1 MSQSSTGAPQANS
14 VKVSYT
20 HASKDCAIIDN
31 DPSKPIII
39 NGISALE
46 GEQLCSARFIVRRSS
61 NFDSFI
67 GIQLGFLLSTDLN
80 EQSGF
85 GICQHV
91 DMNQK
96 SGVVVPTNRHVIVIK
111 FPRGHFTYTVQP
123 SLPEVLACFPGST
136 ASKFCQIS
144 VQFTDNAQ
152 ATIHGYGVPFTNVSN
167 TTVEGWINRHE
178 SFING
183 MTLPEF
189 LHQTR
194 FSFTVATAVNDVQAM
209 MDINKLPPPFEY
221 PYGTDHEWHRERY
234 EEQSRNLKGE
244 KAYISSRFAA
254 ENKHSDRSSD
264 GLARGG
270 PEDAPTRQQKVVG
283 LKAFEPMAESTN
295 AVVSGSKEETA
306 DKMSLH
312 RAVMRGTGFW
322 DWMRGIDPATNITSG
337 LAAMPLKRQP
347 LPKLRELPVVN
358 FLDIGDV
365 DYVNAL
371 LHEAL
376 PKDRVRFKGYLSH
389 RPLGLGMMT
398 AGPGFGKTTAI
409 ATATLCMQAKL
420 YRIFCSGPTNVAVD
434 NFADRLD
441 QTTSSVCKRYN
452 TGKQQEDPTRMRHRL
467 VVRAFRMQDEFA
479 AVMHLLR
486 YPISES
492 DGPRIP
498 IAKTSR
504 WRFNLSISSWLLAV
518 LGSRAVGV
526 RELTP
531 DDSEGLF
538 ILRACIEERPQY
550 SNLLAVAKGEIGWD
564 EYVLSGVL
572 QKDAVHALLKAIIEA
587 ADIVCATPS
596 MAAEDVYREWR
607 TSVARGIAI
616 DEAANMTRADLACV
630 WGNSLLPCFLAGDE
644 KQLPPAVMTGDEQDS
659 EGNLIHRFVADGKL
673 SALEYLMGTGLPV
686 YRLKTQLRM
695 GCGLFDMVAK
705 EIYPEV
711 PFTYDTCCNVNLDKF
726 AVGRDLESYARAKY
740 PNLVPAPSGTLQ
752 PIFVHCEGSSVFVDK
767 ITGSKYSRDQ
777 IKIALDF
784 AVDLLKFRP
793 GITSSNLVL
802 LTPYVSN
809 VALIATMRKSRE
821 YAASLINTPPAS
833 TIEGFQGQEGD
844 IVLVVMSTNRQS
856 GPGFVYEGARLN
868 LLLTRQRSG
877 LVIFGD
883 LTIAVP
889 AAIVAAGPGAPPTED
904 NGNDKKGK
912 GKSKGKS
919 KGKGKDD
926 LPIRVYHSDGSVGFT
941 KATVLRNVFRAMSA
955 AGRFVIIKAT
965 KLEKA

>member
-1 MSQSSTGAPQANS
+1 
-14 VKVSYT
+14 
-20 HASKDCAIIDN
+20 
-31 DPSKPIII
+31 
-39 NGISALE
+39 
-46 GEQLCSARFIVRRSS
+46 
-61 NFDSFI
+61 
-67 GIQLGFLLSTDLN
+67 
-80 EQSGF
+80 
-85 GICQHV
+85 
-91 DMNQK
+91 
-96 SGVVVPTNRHVIVIK
+96 
-111 FPRGHFTYTVQP
+111 
-123 SLPEVLACFPGST
+123 
-136 ASKFCQIS
+136 
-144 VQFTDNAQ
+144 
-152 ATIHGYGVPFTNVSN
+152 
-167 TTVEGWINRHE
+167 
-178 SFING
+178 
-183 MTLPEF
+183 
-189 LHQTR
+189 
-194 FSFTVATAVNDVQAM
+194 
-209 MDINKLPPPFEY
+209 
-221 PYGTDHEWHRERY
+221 
-234 EEQSRNLKGE
+234 
-244 KAYISSRFAA
+244 
-254 ENKHSDRSSD
+254 
-264 GLARGG
+264 
-270 PEDAPTRQQKVVG
+270 
-283 LKAFEPMAESTN
+283 MAESTN
-295 AVVSGSKEETA
+295 PVVSGSKEEAA

-337 LAAMPLKRQP
+337 LAATPPKRQP
-347 LPKLRELPVVN
+347 LPKLRELPVVD
-358 FLDIGDV
+358 FVDIDDV

-376 PKDRVRFKGYLSH
+376 PTDRVRFKGYLSH

-420 YRIFCSGPTNVAVD
+420 YRIFCSASTNVAVD

-452 TGKQQEDPTRMRHRL
+452 AGKQQEDSTRMRHRL

-486 YPISES
+486 YPIPES
-492 DGPRIP
+492 DSPRIP
-498 IAKTSR
+498 IAKTSK
-504 WRFNLSISSWLLAV
+504 WRFHLSISSWLLAV

-538 ILRACIEERPQY
+538 RLRASIEERSQY
-550 SNLLAVAKGEIGWD
+550 STLLAVAKGEIGWD
-564 EYVLSGVL
+564 EFVLSGAL
-572 QKDAVHALLKAIIEA
+572 PEDAGHALLKAVIEA

-596 MAAEDVYREWR
+596 MATDDVCREWR

-616 DEAANMTRADLACV
+616 DEAASMTRADLACV
-630 WGNSLLPCFLAGDE
+630 WGNSLLPCFLAGDD

-659 EGNLIHRFVADGKL
+659 EGNLIHRFIADGKL

-695 GCGLFDMVAK
+695 GCGLFDMAAK

-711 PFTYDTCCNVNLDKF
+711 PFAYDTCCDVTLDKF

-784 AVDLLKFRP
+784 AVDLLKVRP

-802 LTPYVSN
+802 LTPYLSN

-821 YAASLINTPPAS
+821 YAASLVHMPRAT
-833 TIEGFQGQEGD
+833 TIDGFQGQEGD

-856 GPGFVYEGARLN
+856 GPGFVCEPARLN

-889 AAIVAAGPGAPPTED
+889 AAIVAAGPGAPSTDD
-904 NGNDKKGK
+904 NGKDEKGK

-919 KGKGKDD
+919 KGKGKGD

-941 KATVLRNVFRAMSA
+941 KATVLRNVFRALAA
-955 AGRFVIIKAT
+955 AGRFVVIKAT
-965 KLEKA
+965 KLEEA